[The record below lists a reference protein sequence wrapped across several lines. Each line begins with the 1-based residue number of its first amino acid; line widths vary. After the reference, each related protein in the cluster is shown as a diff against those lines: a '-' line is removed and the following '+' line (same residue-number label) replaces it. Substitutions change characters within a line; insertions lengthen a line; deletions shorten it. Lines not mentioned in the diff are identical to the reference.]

1 MDKQRTRQGIL
12 FAVAAYFIYCQPQMR
27 SVCRNSK
34 HLRLLAVTAEDG
46 YSQFLRLK

>member
-1 MDKQRTRQGIL
+1 MDKQRTRQGTL

-27 SVCRNSK
+27 SFCRNSK